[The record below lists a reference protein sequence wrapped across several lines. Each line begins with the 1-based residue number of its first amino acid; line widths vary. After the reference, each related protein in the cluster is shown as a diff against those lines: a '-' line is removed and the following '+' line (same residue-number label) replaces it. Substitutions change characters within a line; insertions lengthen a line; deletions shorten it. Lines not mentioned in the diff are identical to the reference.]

1 MHGDTASYIGKSQ
14 QLSDAVRYQLLVSHF
29 RPNATFKF
37 PRSANGRSFQ
47 FRWLQQHPWLCYSKQ
62 ENGGVCLPCV
72 LFASGGYHG
81 SDPGILVRRPL
92 TSFAKALE
100 AFRKHAATAHH
111 KFAIVR
117 ADDFKKVME
126 NQQPAIQQQMN
137 KAMAERVASNRH
149 KLASILKVIVLCGRQ
164 NIALRGHRDNIT
176 DLESDTLQKTM
187 GTSGLF

>member
-1 MHGDTASYIGKSQ
+1 MLRMTSTVLPPTKKACGAECGDIASYIGKSQ

-37 PRSANGRSFQ
+37 PRNANGRSFQ

-126 NQQPAIQQQMN
+126 NQQPAIQQ
-137 KAMAERVASNRH
+137 
-149 KLASILKVIVLCGRQ
+149 
-164 NIALRGHRDNIT
+164 
-176 DLESDTLQKTM
+176 
-187 GTSGLF
+187 